1 MAMKQIEPTMVK
13 VGGNDYYITPFP
25 AFKAANLTGELAS
38 VLAPLFA
45 VIAPLVSEESG
56 NWENVE
62 VSKVATAMAG
72 CTALDGNKLEILMKN
87 LLTQNGNI
95 AVEYYDE
102 NGNKKAERLT
112 QDLANELF
120 CGDVLNMFVLCFH
133 VIRLNFS
140 GFFEK
145 LATQYGTDE
154 SVPER
159 TVRAI
164 Y

>member
-1 MAMKQIEPTMVK
+1 MAMRQIEPTK
-13 VGGNDYYITPFP
+13 VTVGDNDYYITPFP
-25 AFKAANLTGELAS
+25 AFKAANLTGELAA

-45 VIAPLVSEESG
+45 VIAPLAQEEGSI
-56 NWENVE
+56 EDVE

-72 CTALDGNKLEILMKN
+72 CTALDGNKIEKLMKG

-95 AVEYYDE
+95 AVEYYDS
-102 NGNKKAERLT
+102 NGDKKAERLT

-140 GFFEK
+140 GFFQK
-145 LATQYGTDE
+145 LATPSGTEE
-154 SVPER
+154 SAPEKMM
-159 TVRAI
+159 RAI